1 MLLKCFN
8 ASLIQDKE
16 KTYLTAAATA
26 AATTLTVVSTDLA
39 PAATSSN
46 TWANDDYMI
55 VGEPGTENA
64 EIMQMAAA
72 VTSATSMTIDREG
85 SAGGLRYA
93 HSIGEP
99 VYRID
104 FNQVVFYRNSTNTV
118 SGASVLT
125 TINLQIDD
133 EFTRY
138 EDNINS
144 TGYGFARFKNATSSA
159 YSSYTDGVNY
169 EIDEEGSSRDP
180 QTLWSLRKKVRLLI
194 DEPDD
199 SRVSDEQIDEAINDK
214 QRDIAHS
221 RLWSFYEGEK
231 TLSRVAD
238 QFAYD
243 YPSKVQKIHSVR
255 VDTQP
260 VIYWNKR
267 MWDSRHWNT
276 DNETDIPSHYTIW
289 NKQLLFWPR
298 PTSSADTTTLGAA
311 ITTTTATTITV
322 ADTSDFKRGDYYRF
336 IIDSEVI
343 YATEATSTT
352 FTSCLRGREGTT
364 ATTHLN
370 AATVTERDIVMNI
383 HVEPTNL
390 IDTQDRT
397 EIPEPDVLAYGSAMD
412 LALLIGKETLHDRLK
427 IKYDTGIK
435 SLESKYAVK
444 QSAQFGRV
452 KDYNEFQTDSTYQ
465 TDPNRFPTGLS

>member
-1 MLLKCFN
+1 MLLKVYN
-8 ASLIQDKE
+8 KSLVQDKE
-16 KTYLTAAATA
+16 KTYLTAAAAA
-26 AATTLTVVSTDLA
+26 AATTLTVVSTDQNSA
-39 PAATSSN
+39 GASS
-46 TWANDDYMI
+46 TWANNDYMI

-64 EIMQMAAA
+64 EIMQLNGAIA
-72 VTSATSMTIDREG
+72 SPTSMTIDREG
-85 SAGGLRYA
+85 QAGGLRYA

-104 FNQVVFYRNSTNTV
+104 FNQVIFYNNSANTV
-118 SGASVLT
+118 VGATALA
-125 TINLQIDD
+125 TINIQVDD

-138 EDNINS
+138 EDVVNS
-144 TGYGFARFKNATSSA
+144 TGYGFARFVNATSAA

-169 EIDEEGSSRDP
+169 EVGQESSSRDP
-180 QTLWSLRKKVRLLI
+180 QTLWSLRKKIRLLT

-199 SRVSDEQIDEAINDK
+199 TRVSDEQIDEAINDK
-214 QRDIAHS
+214 QRDIAHQ

-231 TLSRVAD
+231 TLSRIAD

-243 YPSKVQKIHSVR
+243 YPSKTQKIHSVR

-260 VIYWNKR
+260 IIYWSKR
-267 MWDSRHWNT
+267 MWDERHWNN
-276 DNETDIPSHYTIW
+276 DNETDIPTHYTIW

-298 PTSSADTTTLGAA
+298 PTSAADSTTLGAA
-311 ITTTTATTITV
+311 IVSATATSITV
-322 ADTSDFKRGDYYRF
+322 ADSSSFKRGDYYRF

-352 FTSCLRGREGTT
+352 FTGCLRGREGTT

-383 HVEPTNL
+383 HVEPTDL

-427 IKYDTGIK
+427 IKYDMGIK
-435 SLESKYAVK
+435 SLESKYSVK
-444 QSAQFGRV
+444 QSAQFGRI
-452 KDYNEFQTDSTYQ
+452 KDMNEMTSDSATYIEN
-465 TDPNRFPTGLS
+465 PNNYPQNIS

>member
-1 MLLKCFN
+1 
-8 ASLIQDKE
+8 
-16 KTYLTAAATA
+16 
-26 AATTLTVVSTDLA
+26 
-39 PAATSSN
+39 
-46 TWANDDYMI
+46 
-55 VGEPGTENA
+55 
-64 EIMQMAAA
+64 
-72 VTSATSMTIDREG
+72 
-85 SAGGLRYA
+85 
-93 HSIGEP
+93 
-99 VYRID
+99 
-104 FNQVVFYRNSTNTV
+104 
-118 SGASVLT
+118 
-125 TINLQIDD
+125 LQIDD

-138 EDNINS
+138 EDVTNS
-144 TGYGFARFKNATSSA
+144 TGYGFARFVNATTGSF
-159 YSSYTDGVNY
+159 SSYTDGVNY
-169 EIDEEGSSRDP
+169 EVTGTSSSRDP
-180 QTLWSLRKKVRLLI
+180 QTLWSLRKKVRQLI

-231 TLSRVAD
+231 SLSRVAD

-260 VIYWNKR
+260 TIYWNKR
-267 MWDSRHWNT
+267 MWDERHWNT

-298 PTSSADTTTLGAA
+298 PTSAADTTTLGAA
-311 ITTTTATTITV
+311 IVSATATTITV
-322 ADTSDFKRGDYYRF
+322 VATSSFKRGDYYRF
-336 IIDSEVI
+336 IIDDEVI

-352 FTSCLRGREGTT
+352 FTGCLRGREGTT
-364 ATTHLN
+364 ATTHLI
-370 AATVTERDIVMNI
+370 AVTVTERDIVMNI

-412 LALLIGKETLHDRLK
+412 LALLIVKETLHDRLK
-427 IKYDTGIK
+427 IKYDTGLK

-452 KDYNEFQTDSTYQ
+452 KDLNEFQTDSSYLSN
-465 TDPNRFPTGLS
+465 PNNYPSGLG

>member
-1 MLLKCFN
+1 MLLKVFN
-8 ASLIQDKE
+8 KSLIQDKE
-16 KTYLTAAATA
+16 KTYLTASAAA
-26 AATTLTVVSTDLA
+26 AATTLTVASTDIA

-46 TWANDDYMI
+46 TWVDNDYMI

-72 VTSATSMTIDREG
+72 VTSSTSLTIDREG
-85 SAGGLRYA
+85 QAGGLRYT

-104 FNQVVFYRNSTNTV
+104 FNQVCFYNNSSDTV
-118 SGASVLT
+118 VGATLLT

-138 EDNINS
+138 EDVVNS
-144 TGYGFARFKNATSSA
+144 TGYGFARFKNATSAA

-169 EIDEEGSSRDP
+169 EVGEASSSRDP

-199 SRVSDEQIDEAINDK
+199 TRVSDEQIDEAINDK
-214 QRDIAHS
+214 QRDIAHQ

-267 MWDSRHWNT
+267 KWDERHWNT
-276 DNETDIPSHYTIW
+276 DNETDIPTHYTIW
-289 NKQLLFWPR
+289 NKQLMFWPR
-298 PTSSADTTTLGAA
+298 PTSSADSTTLGAA
-311 ITTTTATTITV
+311 ITTATETTITV
-322 ADTSDFKRGDYYRF
+322 ASTSSFKRGDYYRF
-336 IIDSEVI
+336 IVDSEVI

-352 FTSCLRGREGTT
+352 FTGCLRGREGTT
-364 ATTHLN
+364 ATTHSN
-370 AATVTERDIVMNI
+370 AATVTERDIVLNI

-427 IKYDTGIK
+427 IKYDMGIK
-435 SLESKYAVK
+435 SLESKYSVK

-465 TDPNRFPTGLS
+465 TDPNRYPSSLS